1 MVHKG
6 TRPVLIAADT
16 NVLLDLAEDVETVT
30 DAVITIR
37 QRLRDARF
45 VVPPTALHELALAVG
60 GGETER
66 IRKTALR
73 ALSQLRAWGFDAL
86 NLVPVGHG
94 IVERIAEEIRREDL
108 LPTEEKNDS
117 LIIAESALLECRIL
131 LSGDAHLRG
140 VDFQRLTLL
149 LKDFDV
155 AAPVIATP
163 REIVRKFFC

>member
-1 MVHKG
+1 M
-6 TRPVLIAADT
+6 LIAADT
-16 NVLLDLAEDVETVT
+16 NVLLDLALEVEAVV
-30 DAVITIR
+30 DALATIR
-37 QRLRDARF
+37 QRSPDARF
-45 VVPPTALHELALAVG
+45 VVPPTALHELALAAST
-60 GGETER
+60 GETER
-66 IRKTALR
+66 IRKAAFR
-73 ALSQLRAWGFDAL
+73 ALSQLRAWGFEPL

-94 IVERIAEEIRREDL
+94 IVERIAEEIRRKDL

-117 LIIAESALLECRIL
+117 LIIAEAALIECRML

-163 REIVRKFFC
+163 REIVRKFCR

>member
-1 MVHKG
+1 M
-6 TRPVLIAADT
+6 
-16 NVLLDLAEDVETVT
+16 AEEVETVT
-30 DAVITIR
+30 DAVRTIR

-45 VVPPTALHELALAVG
+45 VVPPTALHELALAVR
-60 GGETER
+60 GGETGR
-66 IRKTALR
+66 IRKTALH
-73 ALSQLRAWGFDAL
+73 ALSQLRAWGFEPL

-163 REIVRKFFC
+163 REIVRKFCR

>member
-1 MVHKG
+1 M
-6 TRPVLIAADT
+6 LIAADT
-16 NVLLDLAEDVETVT
+16 NVLLDLAEEVETVT
-30 DAVITIR
+30 DAVSTIR
-37 QRLRDARF
+37 QRLREARF
-45 VVPPTALHELALAVG
+45 VVPPTALHELALAVRD
-60 GGETER
+60 GETER

-73 ALSQLRAWGFDAL
+73 ALSQLRAWGFEPL

-117 LIIAESALLECRIL
+117 LIVAESALLECRIL

-163 REIVRKFFC
+163 REIVRKFFR

>member
-1 MVHKG
+1 MPSARF
-6 TRPVLIAADT
+6 TSD
-16 NVLLDLAEDVETVT
+16 
-30 DAVITIR
+30 
-37 QRLRDARF
+37 LRDARF

-73 ALSQLRAWGFDAL
+73 ALLQLRAWGFQAL

-140 VDFQRLTLL
+140 VDFQQLTLL

-163 REIVRKFFC
+163 REIARKFFR

>member
-1 MVHKG
+1 M
-6 TRPVLIAADT
+6 LIAADT
-16 NVLLDLAEDVETVT
+16 NVLLDLASEVETVT
-30 DAVITIR
+30 DAVGTIR
-37 QRLRDARF
+37 RRLREARF
-45 VVPPTALHELALAVG
+45 VVPPTVLHELALAVRG
-60 GGETER
+60 GKTGR
-66 IRKTALR
+66 IGKAAFR
-73 ALSQLRAWGFDAL
+73 ALSQLRTWAFEPL

-94 IVERIAEEIRREDL
+94 IVERIAEEIRRKDL

-140 VDFQRLTLL
+140 IDFQRLTLL

-163 REIVRKFFC
+163 REIVRKFCR

>member
-1 MVHKG
+1 M
-6 TRPVLIAADT
+6 
-16 NVLLDLAEDVETVT
+16 ETVT
-30 DAVITIR
+30 DAVSTIR

-45 VVPPTALHELALAVG
+45 VVPPTALHELALAVR

-66 IRKTALR
+66 IRKTALH
-73 ALSQLRAWGFDAL
+73 ALSQLRAWGFEAL

-140 VDFQRLTLL
+140 VDFQQLTLL

-163 REIVRKFFC
+163 REIVRKFIR

>member
-1 MVHKG
+1 MPSARF
-6 TRPVLIAADT
+6 TSD
-16 NVLLDLAEDVETVT
+16 
-30 DAVITIR
+30 
-37 QRLRDARF
+37 LRDARF

-60 GGETER
+60 GGETQR

-73 ALSQLRAWGFDAL
+73 ALLQLRAWGFQAL

-140 VDFQRLTLL
+140 VDFQQLTLL

-163 REIVRKFFC
+163 REIVRKFFR

>member
-1 MVHKG
+1 M
-6 TRPVLIAADT
+6 LIAADT
-16 NVLLDLAEDVETVT
+16 NVLLDLASEVETVT
-30 DAVITIR
+30 DAVTTIH

-45 VVPPTALHELALAVG
+45 VVPPTALHELALAVR

-73 ALSQLRAWGFDAL
+73 ALSQLRAWKFEPL

-94 IVERIAEEIRREDL
+94 IVERIAEEIRRKDL

-140 VDFQRLTLL
+140 IDFQRLTLL

-163 REIVRKFFC
+163 REIVRKFCR

>member
-1 MVHKG
+1 M
-6 TRPVLIAADT
+6 LIATDS
-16 NVLLDLAEDVETVT
+16 NVLLDWAEEVETVT
-30 DAVITIR
+30 DAVSTIR

-45 VVPPTALHELALAVG
+45 VVPPTALHELALAVR

-66 IRKTALR
+66 IRKTALH
-73 ALSQLRAWGFDAL
+73 ALSQLRAWGFESL

-94 IVERIAEEIRREDL
+94 IVERIAKEIRREDL

-140 VDFQRLTLL
+140 VDFQQLTLL

-163 REIVRKFFC
+163 REIVRKFFR

>member
-16 NVLLDLAEDVETVT
+16 NVLLDLAEEVETVT
-30 DAVITIR
+30 VPS
-37 QRLRDARF
+37 LRFASDCGMHASLFHPRRF
-45 VVPPTALHELALAVG
+45 TNWHWLSVA
-60 GGETER
+60 GETER

-73 ALSQLRAWGFDAL
+73 ALSQLRAWGFEAL

-117 LIIAESALLECRIL
+117 LIITS
-131 LSGDAHLRG
+131 
-140 VDFQRLTLL
+140 
-149 LKDFDV
+149 
-155 AAPVIATP
+155 
-163 REIVRKFFC
+163 VRS